1 MTKKQ
6 MKQLAT
12 KIANLEIIIQT
23 SDDENAIREAK
34 NRMIQLNESA
44 ELDLNDMIKLD
55 AMISDLLNKEKI

>member
-12 KIANLEIIIQT
+12 KIANLETIIQT
-23 SDDENAIREAK
+23 SNDENAIREAK

-44 ELDLNDMIKLD
+44 ELDLNDMLNLD
-55 AMISDLLNKEKI
+55 AMVADLLKI

>member
-12 KIANLEIIIQT
+12 KIASLETIIQT
-23 SDDENAIREAK
+23 SDDENAVREAK

-55 AMISDLLNKEKI
+55 TMISDLLNKEKI

>member
-12 KIANLEIIIQT
+12 KIANLETIIQT
-23 SDDENAIREAK
+23 SNDENAIREAK

-44 ELDLNDMIKLD
+44 ELDLNDMLKLD
-55 AMISDLLNKEKI
+55 AMVADLLKI

>member
-12 KIANLEIIIQT
+12 KIANLETIIQT
-23 SDDENAIREAK
+23 SNDENAIREAK

-44 ELDLNDMIKLD
+44 ELNLNDMLKLD
-55 AMISDLLNKEKI
+55 AMVADLLKI

>member
-12 KIANLEIIIQT
+12 KIANLETTIQT
-23 SDDENAIREAK
+23 SNDENAVREAK

-55 AMISDLLNKEKI
+55 GMISDLLNKEKI

>member
-12 KIANLEIIIQT
+12 KIANLETIIQT
-23 SDDENAIREAK
+23 SNDENAVREAK

>member
-12 KIANLEIIIQT
+12 KIANLETIIQT

-55 AMISDLLNKEKI
+55 AMVADLLKI

>member
-12 KIANLEIIIQT
+12 KIANLETIIQT
-23 SDDENAIREAK
+23 SNDENAIREAK

-55 AMISDLLNKEKI
+55 AMVADLLKI

>member
-23 SDDENAIREAK
+23 SNDESAVREAK

>member
-23 SDDENAIREAK
+23 SNDENAVREAK

>member
-23 SDDENAIREAK
+23 SNDENAIREAK
-34 NRMIQLNESA
+34 NKMIQLNESA

-55 AMISDLLNKEKI
+55 AMINDLLNKEKI

>member
-12 KIANLEIIIQT
+12 KIANLETIIQT
-23 SDDENAIREAK
+23 SNDENVVREAK

>member
-12 KIANLEIIIQT
+12 KIANLETIIQT
-23 SDDENAIREAK
+23 SNDENAIREAK

-44 ELDLNDMIKLD
+44 ELDLNDMLKLD
-55 AMISDLLNKEKI
+55 TMVADLLKI

>member
-12 KIANLEIIIQT
+12 KIANLETIIQT
-23 SDDENAIREAK
+23 SNDENAISEAK

-44 ELDLNDMIKLD
+44 ELDLNDMLKLD
-55 AMISDLLNKEKI
+55 AMVADLLKI

>member
-12 KIANLEIIIQT
+12 KISNLETSIQT
-23 SDDENAIREAK
+23 SNDENAIREAK

-44 ELDLNDMIKLD
+44 ELDLNDMLKLD
-55 AMISDLLNKEKI
+55 AMVADLLKI

>member
-12 KIANLEIIIQT
+12 KIANLETIIQT
-23 SDDENAIREAK
+23 SNDENAIREAK

>member
-12 KIANLEIIIQT
+12 KIANLETIIQT
-23 SDDENAIREAK
+23 SNDANAIREAK

-44 ELDLNDMIKLD
+44 ELDLSDMLKLD
-55 AMISDLLNKEKI
+55 AMVADLLKI

>member
-12 KIANLEIIIQT
+12 KIANLETIIQT
-23 SDDENAIREAK
+23 SNDENAVREAK

-44 ELDLNDMIKLD
+44 DLDLNDMIKLD
-55 AMISDLLNKEKI
+55 AMVSELLKI

>member
-23 SDDENAIREAK
+23 SDDENAVREAK
-34 NRMIQLNESA
+34 NKMIQLNESA

>member
-23 SDDENAIREAK
+23 SDDENAVREAK

>member
-12 KIANLEIIIQT
+12 KIANLETIIQT
-23 SDDENAIREAK
+23 SNDENVIREAK

-44 ELDLNDMIKLD
+44 ELDLNDMLKLD
-55 AMISDLLNKEKI
+55 AMVADLLKI